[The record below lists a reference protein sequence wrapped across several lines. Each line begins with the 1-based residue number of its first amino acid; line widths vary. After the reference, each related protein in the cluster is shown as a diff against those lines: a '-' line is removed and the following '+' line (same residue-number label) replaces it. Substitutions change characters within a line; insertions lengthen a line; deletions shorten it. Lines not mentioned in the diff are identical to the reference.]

1 MMVLRLLVLGLA
13 SFAAAAINAIAGGGS
28 FLTFPSLTGVMGLT
42 DKAANM
48 TNTIGLWPGAASSIL
63 PVTDQIR
70 ALPGRVVALYSA
82 ISLVSGGLGAL
93 LLQHT
98 GETSFALILPWL
110 LLTATVIF
118 AFSKPIARWAG
129 RGHGSG
135 HSLGWTLAVA
145 GMQFVVGIYGGYF
158 GAGIGVLMLASLSF
172 AGFENLHQ
180 VNALKVL
187 LSTLIN
193 LVAAILFLFSGQI
206 QWSAAG
212 VMAVASIGGGF
223 LGMGVAR
230 RVPQEYLRAMILCVG
245 ITLTAVYFVRNYHA
259 AWR

>member
-1 MMVLRLLVLGLA
+1 MVLRLILLGLA

-28 FLTFPSLTGVMGLT
+28 FLTFPSLTGIMGLS

-48 TNTIGLWPGAASSIL
+48 TNTIGLWPGSASSIF
-63 PVTDQIR
+63 PVIDQIR
-70 ALPGRVVALYSA
+70 ALPRKVVLLYGA

-110 LLTATVIF
+110 LLMATVIF

-135 HSLGWTLAVA
+135 HSGGWTVLVA

-193 LVAAILFLFSGQI
+193 LVAAILFCFSGQV
-206 QWSAAG
+206 QWTAAG
-212 VMAVASIGGGF
+212 VMAVASIGGGV
-223 LGMGVAR
+223 LGMAVAK
-230 RVPQEYLRAMILCVG
+230 RVPQQYLRVIILLVG
-245 ITLTAVYFVRNYHA
+245 MTLTAVYFVRNYHHA